1 MAFLCA
7 LPFFI
12 NSQLY
17 QQSQPDSLVSLF
29 LFKPSVYCCG
39 LASAQLCFSD
49 IYGRPCD
56 LSIRQHPLQQPLL
69 TALCE
74 AKPNQMCM

>member
-1 MAFLCA
+1 MVFLCV

-12 NSQLY
+12 SSQLH
-17 QQSQPDSLVSLF
+17 QQTRPDSLLSLF
-29 LFKPSVYCCG
+29 LFEPSVYCCG
-39 LASAQLCFSD
+39 LASTQLCSRD
-49 IYGRPCD
+49 IYGRPRD

-74 AKPNQMCM
+74 AKPNQMCV